1 VDTALSSRD
10 GEHRPDPPAG
20 LLIGDRFRIERR
32 IGGGGMGRIFRA
44 RDLHTDRA
52 VAVKL
57 LAAASERDLLRF
69 EREALLLLRL
79 TQTVAHPRIVGY
91 VAHGVL
97 ADQPYL
103 VMEWLEGEDLAS
115 RLRRGPLAVA
125 ETVTLLRGVAEGLS
139 VLHRSDV
146 VHRDIKPSNLFLRNG
161 EIERVTLLDLGLAHW
176 LRDAARLTKAGALLG
191 TPDYMS
197 PEQARSDRPVTPA
210 SDLFSLGCVLYEC
223 LSGRPPFHAE
233 HMATALVRTLLEEPV
248 SVRLRRP
255 EIPGQLEALVHR
267 MLQKEPLL
275 RPATATEL
283 LPLLAELPLGSS
295 ARAPAPAELDLPPLS
310 TEELRLFSVILAVPA
325 AEKLRRWPQGSTL
338 AEEDRDD
345 TLPEHQ
351 EIQRALQRLNARC
364 EQLADG
370 TLLVA
375 LAWTGGAAEHAVTAA
390 RCALLV
396 KEHWAGARVALATGR
411 GVLTD
416 GPLVGEG
423 VDRALALL
431 KNPGAPLPPGRP
443 EPTDS
448 GVLLDALSMQLLEGQ
463 AVLARRFDGQPVLQ
477 ALQEPVIAQA
487 LPAAVAD
494 RQIPFIGR
502 ELELQQLLFEL
513 RHAAEESVAAAALV
527 FGAPGIGKSRLL
539 RELVL
544 LGQAQLSS
552 LQTLIGRGDPMRAGS
567 PYATWIGALL
577 GLCCLHGSEPVAFQ
591 RQRVFA
597 VVAQHLPESEAGR
610 VAEFLCELAS
620 LREAAGSSPE
630 PSPLLSAARID
641 PRLMAQQVRR
651 ASLDL
656 LAALCARGPVLL
668 VLEDL
673 HWCDT
678 LSIRLVGEA
687 LEELAGAPLLVLG
700 LGRPEMRQRLPEVWQ
715 RRVCVELQL
724 PALGRRACERLARL
738 VLGPA
743 AAESQIVRI
752 ASQAGGNP
760 LYLEQLLRA
769 AAEGRGDELPATVL
783 ALLQSRVSLLSP
795 EARRVA
801 QAASIFG
808 TSFWVGGVRAL
819 LGGSLSSAAL
829 EEAIE
834 QLWRREVI
842 ERSSESRI
850 SGEREYRFLH
860 ALWRDAAYSLLTE
873 ENRQLGHRIAGEFL
887 ARAGEPDPLVIAEHL
902 FTGGAL
908 EQALGHYLR
917 AADHALHAG
926 APKLALQHAKQARLC
941 RPDEAAL
948 GELLSV
954 EARALSH
961 RGRWQESLAHGSEG
975 LSLIPAGRRAWY
987 QIVQNQVSLGLML
1000 GRGEVVTA
1008 LTQQLL
1014 GALPEEDAHLEYAQ
1028 SMSSLSVTYAMLGQR
1043 ALALRLLERLREAC
1057 ALRLAQDL
1065 RLRGYLARARSSFLH
1080 LLGADPWQALFLS
1093 RQAWRAYVEAGDV
1106 IAATVSRASVVPF
1119 LVDLGAFDEAEAEAD
1134 AVLCEAE
1141 LPLLTTF
1148 LVVARVRLVRPTPE
1162 RLTQIEQL
1170 CARAAPI
1177 IERQNNRIFQGL
1189 FGIAAAE
1196 LASARGRTAEA
1207 EQGLRTALI
1216 QLAPVAALRPYA
1228 MRLLLRILLNQGR
1241 LDEAAL
1247 LAAEAEHTVN
1257 ELGPLGEFD
1266 IHLRQLSAEVSL
1278 AAGQHRSGCAALS
1291 RARDA
1296 LLLRAGRILD
1306 RAARRRYLTAV
1317 PLNARVLVLSRRW
1330 LTDRSG
1336 SEDEGLDGG

>member
-1 VDTALSSRD
+1 MDTALSSRD

-103 VMEWLEGEDLAS
+103 VMEWLDGEDLAA
-115 RLRRGPLAVA
+115 RLRRGPLSVA
-125 ETVTLLRGVAEGLS
+125 ETVTLLRGIAEGLS
-139 VLHRSDV
+139 VLHKSDV
-146 VHRDIKPSNLFLRNG
+146 VHRDIKPSNLFLRGG
-161 EIERVTLLDLGLAHW
+161 EIERVTLVDLGLAHW
-176 LRDAARLTKAGALLG
+176 LRDAARLTKTGALLG

-248 SVRLRRP
+248 SVRVRRP
-255 EIPGQLEALVHR
+255 EIPSQLEALVHR
-267 MLQKEPLL
+267 MLQKEPAA

-283 LPLLAELPLGSS
+283 LPVLAELPLGPS

-310 TEELRLFSVILAVPA
+310 SEELRLFSVILAVPA
-325 AEKLRRWPQGSTL
+325 AEPNGSTL
-338 AEEDRDD
+338 AEEERDD
-345 TLPEHQ
+345 TPTEHQ

-396 KEHWAGARVALATGR
+396 KEHWSGARIALATGR

-431 KNPGAPLPPGRP
+431 KNAGAPTPDSRP
-443 EPTDS
+443 EPAET
-448 GVLLDALSMQLLEGQ
+448 GVLLDALSMQLLESH
-463 AVLARRFDGQPVLQ
+463 AVLTRRPDGQPVLQ

-487 LPAAVAD
+487 PAIAD

-513 RHAAEESVAAAALV
+513 RHAAEESGSAAALV

-567 PYATWIGALL
+567 PYATWVGALL

-591 RQRVFA
+591 RQRVSA
-597 VVAQHLPESEAGR
+597 VVAQHLPESEAPR

-620 LREAAGSSPE
+620 LREAAGAGPE
-630 PSPLLSAARID
+630 PSPLLSAARLD

-656 LAALCARGPVLL
+656 LASLCARGPVLL

-673 HWCDT
+673 HWCDA

-687 LEELAGAPLLVLG
+687 LEELSGAPLLVLG
-700 LGRPEMRQRLPEVWQ
+700 LGRPEMRQRLPEVWL

-783 ALLQSRVSLLSP
+783 ALLQSRVSLLSS

-808 TSFWVGGVRAL
+808 SSFWIGGVRSL
-819 LGGSLSSAAL
+819 LGGSLSGAAL

-850 SGEREYRFLH
+850 SGEREYRFVH
-860 ALWRDAAYSLLTE
+860 ALWRDAAYSLLTD

-887 ARAGEPDPLVIAEHL
+887 VRVGEPDPLVIAEHL
-902 FTGGAL
+902 FAGGAL
-908 EQALGHYLR
+908 DQALGHYLH

-926 APKLALQHAKQARLC
+926 APELALQHAKQARLC
-941 RPDEAAL
+941 SPGEAAL

-961 RGRWQESLAHGSEG
+961 RGRWQESLAHGGEG
-975 LSLIPAGRRAWY
+975 LARIPAGRRAWY
-987 QIVQNQVSLGLML
+987 QIVQNQVGLALML
-1000 GRGEVVTA
+1000 GRSEVVTA

-1014 GALPEEDAHLEYAQ
+1014 GALPDEDAHLEYAQ
-1028 SMSSLSVTYAMLGQR
+1028 GMSSLSVTYAMLGQR

-1057 ALRLAQDL
+1057 ALRLAEDL
-1065 RLRGYLARARSSFLH
+1065 RLRGYLARARASFLH
-1080 LLGADPWQALFLS
+1080 LLGADPWQALYLL

-1106 IAATVSRASVVPF
+1106 IAATVSRASLVPF
-1119 LVDLGAFDEAEAEAD
+1119 LADLGAFDEAEAEAE
-1134 AVLCEAE
+1134 AVSAEAERLQAE
-1141 LPLLTTF
+1141 LPLLTSF
-1148 LVVARVRLVRPTPE
+1148 LTASRVRLVRPTPE
-1162 RLTQIEQL
+1162 RLTQVERL

-1189 FGIAAAE
+1189 FGLTAAE
-1196 LASARGRTAEA
+1196 LAVARGRTAEA
-1207 EQGLRTALI
+1207 EQGLRVALG
-1216 QLAPVAALRPYA
+1216 QLAPVPALRPYA
-1228 MRLLLRILLNQGR
+1228 LRLLLRLLLNQGR

-1278 AAGQHRSGCAALS
+1278 AAGQHRSGCAALE

-1306 RAARRRYLTAV
+1306 RSARRRYLTAV

-1330 LTDRSG
+1330 LSERGG